1 MGQEIF
7 RLIKGVITIEIVKY
21 IVITL
26 LPWIE
31 LRGAIP
37 LAVKN
42 DAFYAIP
49 VIVLTNIVIFFPVYF
64 GLELFY
70 ELFKD
75 NSFLAKILEKTR
87 AKAQPYVEKYG
98 VLGLLVF
105 VAIPL
110 PGTGAYSGSLAA
122 WLLDLDWKR
131 SFMAVGLGVVVA
143 GLIVYLLSAGLVTG
157 LRFLS

>member
-1 MGQEIF
+1 MDQKIF
-7 RLIKGVITIEIVKY
+7 RLKEIIIIEILKY
-21 IVITL
+21 IAITL

-42 DAFYAIP
+42 NAYYAIP
-49 VIVLTNIVIFFPVYF
+49 VIVLTNIFIFFPVYF

-70 ELFKD
+70 ELVKN
-75 NSFLAKILEKTR
+75 NSLLAKRLEKTR
-87 AKAQPYVEKYG
+87 AKAKPYVEKYG

-122 WLLDLDWKR
+122 WLLDLEWKR
-131 SFMAVGLGVVVA
+131 SFIAVGLGVVAA
-143 GLIVYLLSAGLVTG
+143 GLIVFLLSAGLLAG
-157 LRFLS
+157 LKFLT